1 MPLLTPR
8 SSASTSK
15 EAAAL
20 LNAQSIHL
28 DVLPI
33 LEMVPSEWPL
43 DVVSSFV
50 QRSLRRQL
58 HAQASWRILKSISS
72 GQNLQVAETY
82 LDSVRRVPG
91 VVQEGPSPGQE
102 SFASRP
108 DEGSIAEKE
117 AVYDE
122 KEEGLGT
129 GEGGF
134 FSPKAVDKE
143 LRSLEREQAE
153 EGGDARREVS

>member
-1 MPLLTPR
+1 
-8 SSASTSK
+8 
-15 EAAAL
+15 
-20 LNAQSIHL
+20 
-28 DVLPI
+28 
-33 LEMVPSEWPL
+33 
-43 DVVSSFV
+43 VVSSFL

-82 LDSVRRVPG
+82 LDSVRSVPG
-91 VVQEGPSPGQE
+91 AVQEGPSPGQE

-117 AVYDE
+117 VVYDE

-143 LRSLEREQAE
+143 LRSLEREQAD
-153 EGGDARREVS
+153 EGQGARREVS

>member
-1 MPLLTPR
+1 
-8 SSASTSK
+8 
-15 EAAAL
+15 
-20 LNAQSIHL
+20 
-28 DVLPI
+28 
-33 LEMVPSEWPL
+33 
-43 DVVSSFV
+43 VVSSFV

-122 KEEGLGT
+122 KEEGLGM